1 MAFDIARGIFCSINY
16 TLLWSIIS
24 ISLISQTYSGP
35 CRFTVFDFVI
45 TTPLKLPVHV
55 YGAFTEIRGKG
66 KNISHILN
74 ATLWHAC
81 KNLFMMSHSK
91 KVSAF
96 SVFKGKKVIVCIQFK
111 GIIECMKCLTFYAP
125 GLLHCTSRETVTGKS
140 PNHSATIDSMLTYR
154 HQVWFS

>member
-24 ISLISQTYSGP
+24 FSLISKTYSGP
-35 CRFTVFDFVI
+35 CRFAVFDFVI

-66 KNISHILN
+66 RNISHTLN

-91 KVSAF
+91 KISAF
-96 SVFKGKKVIVCIQFK
+96 SVFKGKKVIACIQFQRHHR
-111 GIIECMKCLTFYAP
+111 MHR
-125 GLLHCTSRETVTGKS
+125 LLEVFNILCPWTATLHQPWNGDRQIPKS
-140 PNHSATIDSMLTYR
+140 FCNH
-154 HQVWFS
+154 W